1 MSDATYVR
9 RMSPMERYSLV
20 IHEAHRYHVD
30 GVLEGCGRLDPTQL
44 QAAIERAA
52 QANPGIR
59 VRLRGALG
67 YSRWVDSGIA
77 PQLRV
82 MPLSDWDGSSE
93 RGAEF
98 LDERFEPLRGGPIA
112 DVLSVPCG
120 DGQSR
125 LVFRTAHAAIDGRGC
140 MHWMGEVCRA
150 LRGDALLG
158 SPSRLRDVDVHAR
171 YRNRLGAP
179 PPPLTAACLPVVLP
193 SQQGRDPLRY
203 VWRRVKLP
211 RAVAHLL
218 PKTALFLAQ
227 WARRRRPGPVAFTVP
242 VDYRGLRIDEIG
254 LGNLTGYLR
263 LEVPADATPRTL
275 VRQLNERLRACADCR
290 SFPGAALMSW
300 VPVSRLLAQF
310 RPMDPQRLYTAQAGA
325 PSGGLVS
332 MGNVKLRDF
341 DAPGFVATGIY
352 GIPGAVGK
360 LNVLFGNTEEGSP
373 VLFTAPA
380 AYNHEG
386 QLDEL
391 AEAYRRHFSGMEAEA

>member
-1 MSDATYVR
+1 MSNARYVR
-9 RMSPMERYSLV
+9 RMSPMERLSLV

-30 GVLEGCGRLDPTQL
+30 GVLEGRGALEPAPL

-59 VRLRGALG
+59 VRLQGALG
-67 YSRWVDSGIA
+67 TSRWVDSGIA
-77 PQLRV
+77 PQLRI

-93 RGAEF
+93 RGARF

-112 DVLSVPCG
+112 DVLYVPCR

-140 MHWMGEVCRA
+140 MHWMGEVSRA
-150 LRGDALLG
+150 LRGETLLG

-171 YRNRLGAP
+171 YRNRLGAAT
-179 PPPLTAACLPVVLP
+179 PPLTAACLPIVSP

-203 VWRRVKLP
+203 IWRRVKLP
-211 RAVAHLL
+211 QAVSHLL
-218 PKTALFLAQ
+218 PKTAQFLAQ
-227 WARRRRPGPVAFTVP
+227 WARRERNGEVAFTVP
-242 VDYRGLRIDEIG
+242 VDYRGLRTDEMG

-263 LEVPADATPRTL
+263 VDVPEDATPRTL
-275 VRQLNERLRACADCR
+275 VRQLNERLRAYADCR
-290 SFPGAALMSW
+290 SFRGAGLMSW
-300 VPVSRLLAQF
+300 MPVSRLLARF
-310 RPMDPQRLYTAQAGA
+310 RPMDARLLYEAQAGS

-332 MGNVKLRDF
+332 MGNVKLRDY
-341 DAPGFVATGIY
+341 DLPGFVATGIY

-391 AEAYRRHFSGMEAEA
+391 AEAYRRHFSGQESEA